1 MKIAKNFKISFSGT
15 SLVAGSKSCFNSFPG
30 AEAVIAG
37 LSYRTPPV
45 AVSANFP
52 GVHYLADDTC
62 NVQLLFVIY

>member
-1 MKIAKNFKISFSGT
+1 M
-15 SLVAGSKSCFNSFPG
+15 AGSKSCFHSFPG
-30 AEAVIAG
+30 AEAVMAG

-62 NVQLLFVIY
+62 NVQLLFVIC